1 MFRTECD
8 LNYIKLFCISASLV
22 FYSRKSVYLHVLLVH
37 VDQMFRFAATIHN

>member
-1 MFRTECD
+1 MFRIECD
-8 LNYIKLFCISASLV
+8 INYIKWFRISASIV